1 MSKHNA
7 FHHPLTVHHPL
18 THRTHPGH
26 SRMVLP
32 PWIAKAHPL
41 FMHVYHSLHWWE
53 PGMFAVVG
61 IPAAIWVVSYLFV
74 GFDRWFHD
82 YRWRWILFGRK
93 VASLALPIFYVVWF
107 ALPYTLA
114 EWGVL
119 AALAVGLILW
129 LKRMY
134 GKRRARVAKEFA
146 VEAQRRA
153 VERGEKPSVMDVVRG
168 GRPGQHWYQVEIP
181 MAGKIILKV
190 KAESQAEAEERGL
203 AAARLYDRTYA
214 TYPDKNVIRSSGQ
227 WEYYAHLFE
236 ADQYQGGLTDIR
248 TRREMAEAFEDE
260 D

>member
-1 MSKHNA
+1 MSKRKVL
-7 FHHPLTVHHPL
+7 HHSPTHL
-18 THRTHPGH
+18 THLTHLGH
-26 SRMVLP
+26 SRVVLP

-61 IPAAIWVVSYLFV
+61 IPAAVWVVSYLFV
-74 GFDRWFHD
+74 EFDRFDWD
-82 YRWRWILFGRK
+82 YWILFGRQ
-93 VASLALPIFYVVWF
+93 VASVALPVFYAVWF

-119 AALAVGLILW
+119 AALAIGLLLW
-129 LKRMY
+129 LKRMV
-134 GKRRARVAKEFA
+134 GKRRARVAKAFA

-153 VERGEKPSVMDVVRG
+153 VERGEKPSIMDVVRG

-190 KAESQAEAEERGL
+190 KAESPAEAEERGL
-203 AAARLYDRTYA
+203 AAARKYDRTYA
-214 TYPDKNVIRSSGQ
+214 TYPDKTVIRSSGH
-227 WEYYAHLFE
+227 WEFYEHLFE

-248 TRREMAEAFEDE
+248 TRRVMAEAFEDE
-260 D
+260 E